1 VADTFTLSGSY
12 ESKPASVGSASGA
25 ASISAP
31 IDEVVQLETRTQV
44 ELTLTSD
51 SAVAV
56 SIPGASNI
64 NVVVIRTVGGKVKA
78 RISSSD
84 GATQSVPVDP
94 FMALITES
102 VNITALDVTRV
113 AGQETTVQVFLG
125 ERVS

>member
-1 VADTFTLSGSY
+1 
-12 ESKPASVGSASGA
+12 
-25 ASISAP
+25 
-31 IDEVVQLETRTQV
+31 VQLETRTQV

-51 SAVAV
+51 AAVAV

-84 GATQSVPVDP
+84 GATQAVPVDP
-94 FMALITES
+94 YMSLITES

-113 AGQETTVQVFLG
+113 AGQETNVQIFLG